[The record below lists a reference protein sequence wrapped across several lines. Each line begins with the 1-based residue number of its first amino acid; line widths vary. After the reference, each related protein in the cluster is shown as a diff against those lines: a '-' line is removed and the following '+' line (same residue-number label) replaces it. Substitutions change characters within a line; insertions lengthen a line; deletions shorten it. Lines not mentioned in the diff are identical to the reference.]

1 MKYLLILAAVLMM
14 GCKMP
19 GVGELEERVDE
30 LESTTVYDDS
40 DLVDRVEYVENEI
53 VIIDQRV
60 TSLEMGEVA
69 QIPEMPEQGRPPV
82 QEEGPDTTPVEQRV
96 PAMED
101 IPGLLEH
108 LDGMESAF
116 FDSMTVLDVSLADLY
131 ATVEDL
137 SFAVDSLT
145 MGMDSLSIEND
156 SLKVRMEE
164 LEETVQDLSYTV
176 STLRTSST
184 SSTTSTGGRGT
195 TSSSTGGRGSTSST
209 TSSTGGR

>member
-1 MKYLLILAAVLMM
+1 MKYLLVLAAVLMM

-40 DLVDRVEYVENEI
+40 DLVDRVEYVEDEI
-53 VIIDQRV
+53 VMIDQRV

-69 QIPEMPEQGRPPV
+69 QIPVMPEQGRPPV
-82 QEEGPDTTPVEQRV
+82 QEEGSDTTPVEQQV

-101 IPGLLEH
+101 IPGLIDR
-108 LDGMESAF
+108 LDGIESAV
-116 FDSMTVLDVSLADLY
+116 FDSMTVLDGSLAELY
-131 ATVEDL
+131 TTVEDL
-137 SFAVDSLT
+137 SIAVDSLT
-145 MGMDSLSIEND
+145 LGMDSLTVEND

-176 STLRTSST
+176 SSLRTSST
-184 SSTTSTGGRGT
+184 SST
-195 TSSSTGGRGSTSST
+195 SSTGGRGSTST
-209 TSSTGGR
+209 STGGRGGTTSTTTSTGGR